1 MPPADVCE
9 QRQILFLRYIPAAI
23 HIGAKCPVPHTCR
36 GRVCHCSRVTTSTAC
51 PSSVTVLSMRV
62 AMGAMATWTG
72 RFPWAKLVTTVW
84 YMLTGIWTRP
94 GMRHRPVIFI
104 QDRFCF
110 SWYDCDVISVVV
122 WDVRSCYLRL
132 REGGDFRSVVGWGRA
147 CAQSSGHVKS
157 LRATWIGP
165 ALKSGLRAGLLHHT
179 AMRNNGVI
187 EATAP
192 SFRFSLSLNLP
203 LFPCPAVSGAA
214 WITAAVTWGERAGG
228 WPISPGHKLIRGKAE
243 GQNWM
248 CLVNPSRKFYGT
260 CRPLSLCITGF
271 WFKCD

>member
-1 MPPADVCE
+1 
-9 QRQILFLRYIPAAI
+9 
-23 HIGAKCPVPHTCR
+23 
-36 GRVCHCSRVTTSTAC
+36 
-51 PSSVTVLSMRV
+51 MRV
-62 AMGAMATWTG
+62 VTGAMATWTG

-94 GMRHRPVIFI
+94 GMRHRPVTII
-104 QDRFCF
+104 QDHFCF
-110 SWYDCDVISVVV
+110 SWHNCDVISVGGGLVV

-132 REGGDFRSVVGWGRA
+132 LEGGDFRSAVGWGRRA

-157 LRATWIGP
+157 LHATWIGP

-214 WITAAVTWGERAGG
+214 WITAVVTLLVGVWSSGREGG
-228 WPISPGHKLIRGKAE
+228 QSLWATNSY
-243 GQNWM
+243 GQSGRSELN
-248 CLVNPSRKFYGT
+248 VTS
-260 CRPLSLCITGF
+260 
-271 WFKCD
+271 